1 MLNRAIESQF
11 STINRETERV
21 NKTWKGEACP
31 DEAASCQS
39 LKNKFLKTLRSYLFG
54 FFPQFITYFFT
65 HLQEKSMKNVIKNN
79 SSVEYKLF

>member
-11 STINRETERV
+11 STINRETGRV

-31 DEAASCQS
+31 DEAASCQY

-65 HLQEKSMKNVIKNN
+65 HLQEKSMKNVIKNK